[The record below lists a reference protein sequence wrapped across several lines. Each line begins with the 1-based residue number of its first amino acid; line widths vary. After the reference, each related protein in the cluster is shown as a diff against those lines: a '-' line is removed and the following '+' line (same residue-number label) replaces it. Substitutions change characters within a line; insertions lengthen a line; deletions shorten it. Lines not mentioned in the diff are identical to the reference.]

1 MMDVASA
8 AKIGAGLAAMGAG
21 FAAIGVGNIFGQYL
35 NGVSRN
41 PEADHKLG
49 GRVIFGFA
57 VTEALGLIAAVVAFV
72 LAFR

>member
-1 MMDVASA
+1 MDVATA

-35 NGVSRN
+35 NGVARN
-41 PEADHKLG
+41 PEADAKLG

-57 VTEALGLIAAVVAFV
+57 VTEALGLIAAGIAFV

>member
-1 MMDVASA
+1 MDVATA

-35 NGVSRN
+35 NGVARN
-41 PEADHKLG
+41 PEADAKLG

-57 VTEALGLIAAVVAFV
+57 VTEALGLIAAVIAFV